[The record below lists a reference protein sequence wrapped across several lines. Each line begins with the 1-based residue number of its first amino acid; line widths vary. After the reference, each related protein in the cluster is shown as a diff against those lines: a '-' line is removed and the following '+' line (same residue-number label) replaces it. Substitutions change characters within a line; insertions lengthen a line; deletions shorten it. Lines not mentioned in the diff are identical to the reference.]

1 MAVATICFQSQL
13 LHRPVSLYALL
24 PDASPIKSVLYL
36 LHGYSDGHASFI
48 YNSAL
53 VQYCSGAPLAVIMPE
68 AQCSFYMDTSYG
80 QPYWKH
86 ISEEVPHVL
95 QQWLQLDI
103 SRAHSFISG
112 ISMGGYG
119 AAKLA
124 LQKPNQFAQAYL
136 LSPVTDIVGIA
147 QQGFVHERNDGAPQL
162 NKFHFDAILG
172 DRHIRDTSDDLFFL
186 LEHGCVAA
194 FPKFKIYTGTED
206 FMYNDILHFAY
217 ALTKR
222 GADCSLQTS
231 HGKHGWRTWE
241 PFLADMVAR
250 IVASA

>member
-1 MAVATICFQSQL
+1 
-13 LHRPVSLYALL
+13 
-24 PDASPIKSVLYL
+24 
-36 LHGYSDGHASFI
+36 
-48 YNSAL
+48 
-53 VQYCSGAPLAVIMPE
+53 MPE

-147 QQGFVHERNDGAPQL
+147 QQGLTRSEER
-162 NKFHFDAILG
+162 
-172 DRHIRDTSDDLFFL
+172 R
-186 LEHGCVAA
+186 V
-194 FPKFKIYTGTED
+194 
-206 FMYNDILHFAY
+206 
-217 ALTKR
+217 
-222 GADCSLQTS
+222 
-231 HGKHGWRTWE
+231 GKECRSRWSPYH
-241 PFLADMVAR
+241 
-250 IVASA
+250 